1 MKKYVLAY
9 DTGTT
14 GVKTCIFA
22 IGSKIELIA
31 GASRSYPLYTLSN
44 GGAEQEPN
52 DWWNGMCHTTK
63 EVLAKA
69 KIKANEIAGISFC
82 SQAQGL
88 VLVDKNGKALRRAM
102 SYMDQR
108 ASEELKKGMSYGLKV
123 AGANIFKLIPSLVVT
138 GAVSSS
144 VKDPMW
150 KYKWVQAHEP
160 EIFKKVHKWLD
171 VKDYLVLRCTG
182 EYTMTV
188 DDAYSTFL
196 FDNRPKKMRW
206 SKRLCKLFDINMEH
220 LPRVIKSTDCAG
232 KLTKKAAN
240 ELGLV
245 PGIPVFGGGSDA
257 SLIGVGAG
265 STAVGDTHIYCGT
278 SGWVNTV
285 IDHRLVD
292 TKAMIAG
299 ISGADDKSLNY
310 FAEMETA
317 GKCLDWA
324 KNHLARD
331 EIILYLHAHKEYK
344 TFEDKQIALYRFLNE
359 KVKSVPPGAN
369 GVLFTP
375 WLHGNRCPFEDPT
388 ASGMFFGITLETGK
402 TELIR
407 ALLEGVYYHIRWMLE
422 CHEKKLKIKDR
433 VRFVGGGALSP
444 IACQV
449 LSNVTGKKIETVRNP
464 QNVGATGAAAIVG
477 VGLGLIPDV
486 QSIKKFV
493 PVSHTYYPDMKRHKA
508 FDPYY
513 LVFKNLYESNKKNFN
528 ELHHK
533 SAKDK
538 SKARA
543 EKIRAL
549 KFFLFSVSAGV
560 IQLLVTTLLG
570 IPNVIPASAVYLVG
584 LVASVIWNFTFNRK
598 FTFKSASN
606 VPKSMALAFLFYV
619 FFAPASTFL
628 TAYLTN
634 GDVLGLMNITHVG
647 ILGSMNVTTADM
659 PLAATLVTTLICMVF
674 NFTLEFLWQ
683 RFVVFKDSIDTNK
696 K

>member
-1 MKKYVLAY
+1 MHYVLAY
-9 DTGTT
+9 DIGTT

-22 IGSKIELIA
+22 IGKRIVLIA

-44 GGAEQEPN
+44 GGAEQEPD
-52 DWWNGMCHTTK
+52 DWWKGMKATTK
-63 EVLAKA
+63 EVLEVSKLDPS
-69 KIKANEIAGISFC
+69 EIEGISFC

-88 VLVDKNGKALRRAM
+88 VLVDKDGHHLRRAM

-108 ASEELKKGMSYGLKV
+108 ASEEVKKGMSYGLQV
-123 AGANIFKLIPSLVVT
+123 AGANIFKLIPSLVIT
-138 GAVSSS
+138 GAVTSS
-144 VKDPMW
+144 VKDPVW
-150 KYKWVQAHEP
+150 KYKWVEAHEP
-160 EIFKKVHKWLD
+160 KVFAKVHKWLD
-171 VKDYLVLRCTG
+171 VKDYLILRCTDQF
-182 EYTMTV
+182 TMTI
-188 DDAYSTFL
+188 DSAYSTFL

-206 SKRLCKLFDINMEH
+206 SKKLCKMLGVNMDH
-220 LPRVIKSTDCAG
+220 LPKIIKSTDCAG
-232 KLTKKAAN
+232 LLTKTAAK
-240 ELGLV
+240 ELGLI
-245 PGIPVFGGGSDA
+245 PGIKVFGGGSDA

-265 STAVGDTHIYCGT
+265 ATAVGDTHIYCGT

-299 ISGADDKSLNY
+299 ISGADDQTLNY

-331 EIILYLHAHKEYK
+331 EIILYLRAHREYK
-344 TFEDKQIALYRFLNE
+344 TFEEKQSALFRYLNE
-359 KVKSVPPGAN
+359 KVKNVPPGAG

-375 WLHGNRCPFEDPT
+375 WLHGNRCPFEDPK
-388 ASGMFFGITLETGK
+388 ASGMFFGVTLETGK

-422 CHEKKLKIKDR
+422 CHEKKLKIKDTI
-433 VRFVGGGALSP
+433 RFVGGGAISP
-444 IACQV
+444 ISCQ
-449 LSNVTGKKIETVRNP
+449 LLANITGKKIETVYKP
-464 QNVGATGAAAIVG
+464 QNVGAVGAAAIVG
-477 VGLGLIPDV
+477 VGLKLIPSLKAV
-486 QSIKKFV
+486 KQYIPASRTF
-493 PVSHTYYPDMKRHKA
+493 TPDMKKHEE
-508 FDPYY
+508 FNPYY
-513 LVFKNLYESNKKNFN
+513 LVFKNLHDSNKKNFQ
-528 ELHHK
+528 ELQDK

-538 SKARA
+538 EKAHA
-543 EKIRAL
+543 ERMRAL
-549 KFFLFSVSAGV
+549 KFFLFSISAGV
-560 IQLLVTTLLG
+560 IQLLCTTVFSLFLP
-570 IPNVIPASAVYLVG
+570 IPSAVYLIG

-598 FTFKSASN
+598 FTFKSAN
-606 VPKSMALAFLFYV
+606 NIPKAMALAFLFYV

-634 GDVLGLMNITHVG
+634 GDVLSLMTVAHVG
-647 ILGSMNVTTADM
+647 ILGSGEVLTENI

-674 NFTLEFLWQ
+674 NFVLEFLWQ